1 MRPLRIAMN
10 GAGSGRGQSWMA
22 TLKKLTEAGFYDFCA
37 LCEVV
42 PEKARENSER
52 WGVPAYPNLVELLD
66 SEGPEVVLNGAP
78 PDCNVVAVPL
88 AARRGVHVLTEIPIA
103 PTLPLARF
111 MMETARE
118 NGVKLEV
125 CEQVWRWAK
134 EQLKRR
140 ILDSGLIGEVTH
152 ARLYY
157 TNKADYHGINGLRM
171 LIRSPARRVLGYT
184 QKVRVAPFRERSL
197 DMTGQILRT
206 EDRWDLAIIEFENG
220 VTGIFSSPPRA
231 RMSARWDLEGTR
243 GQLVGD
249 SLYLG
254 GYTDF
259 QHYPFVEEYTTVDG
273 EKTLDHLRVDTDP
286 PVVFENP
293 YRAYRAA
300 DGDEV
305 ARMDLLLGMYRAIT
319 EGGEPLYGAD
329 NACRDLE
336 ILLAMRE
343 SARRGNTWVDLPLT
357 EETALEKELE
367 AEFRRRYGHDP
378 RDTEALVGIRFPVGG
393 IRYTVANWD

>member
-10 GAGSGRGQSWMA
+10 GAGSGRGQSWMS
-22 TLKKLTEAGFYDFCA
+22 TLKKLTEAGFYEFCA
-37 LCEVV
+37 LCEVL
-42 PEKARENSER
+42 PEKAQENGER
-52 WGVPAYPNLVELLD
+52 WGVPAFTNLVELLD
-66 SEGPEVVLNGAP
+66 SEGPDVVLNGAP
-78 PDCNVVAVPL
+78 PECNVAAVPL

-118 NGVKLEV
+118 NGVHLEV

-140 ILDSGLIGEVTH
+140 IIEAGLIGEVTH

-157 TNKADYHGINGLRM
+157 TNKADYHGINGVRM
-171 LIRSPARRVLGYT
+171 LIASPARRVLGYT

-197 DMTGQILRT
+197 DMTGQIMRT
-206 EDRWDLAIIEFENG
+206 EDRWDLAIIEFESG
-220 VTGIFSSPPRA
+220 VVCIFSSPPRA

-243 GQLVGD
+243 GQLFGD
-249 SLYLG
+249 NLYLG
-254 GYTDF
+254 GYTES
-259 QHYPFVEEYTTVDG
+259 QHYPFVEEYTPVDG
-273 EKTLDHLRVDTDP
+273 EKTLDHIRVDTDP

-293 YRAYRAA
+293 YKAYRAA

-305 ARMDLLLGMYRAIT
+305 ARMDLLLGMYRAVT
-319 EGGEPLYGAD
+319 EGGKPLYGAE
-329 NACRDLE
+329 NACRDIE

-343 SARRGNTWVDLPLT
+343 SARRGNAWVDLPLT

-378 RDTEALVGIRFPVGG
+378 RDTEALIGLRFPVGG